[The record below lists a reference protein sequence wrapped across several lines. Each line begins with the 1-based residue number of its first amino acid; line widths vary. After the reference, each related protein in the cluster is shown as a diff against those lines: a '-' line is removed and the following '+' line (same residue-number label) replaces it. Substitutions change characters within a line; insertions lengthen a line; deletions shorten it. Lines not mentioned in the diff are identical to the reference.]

1 MFWQTRMDSSSY
13 TGLPNK
19 LCQGLTSVKSTLTTG
34 HILEKTEKTFI
45 EKNDMFHHH
54 MARSVLGIQAPLK
67 LKTELQIANKIGRLP
82 CLPSSRLMADVL
94 RGTNEDISFDDI
106 LNNPREFGELQI
118 DPHLAMDKRDQ
129 LF

>member
-1 MFWQTRMDSSSY
+1 MDTSSY

-34 HILEKTEKTFI
+34 HVLEKSETTFV
-45 EKNDMFHHH
+45 ENRDKFHHH

-67 LKTELQIANKIGRLP
+67 LQTELQIASKIGRLP
-82 CLPSSRLMADVL
+82 GLPSSRLMLDVL

-106 LNNPREFGELQI
+106 LNNQREFGEVQI
-118 DPHLAMDKRDQ
+118 DPHLAMDKLDR
-129 LF
+129 FF

>member
-1 MFWQTRMDSSSY
+1 MDSSID

-19 LCQGLTSVKSTLTTG
+19 LFQGLTSVKSTLTTG
-34 HILEKTEKTFI
+34 HILEKSETTHIDTNEK
-45 EKNDMFHHH
+45 FHHY

-67 LKTELQIANKIGRLP
+67 LKTELQLVNKHGRLP

-94 RGTNEDISFDDI
+94 SGNNEDISFDDI
-106 LNNPREFGELQI
+106 LNNPREFGELQV
-118 DPHLAMDKRDQ
+118 DPHLAMDKYDR

>member
-1 MFWQTRMDSSSY
+1 MDTSSY

-19 LCQGLTSVKSTLTTG
+19 LFQGLTSVKSTLTTG
-34 HILEKTEKTFI
+34 HILEKSETTYIDNHDK
-45 EKNDMFHHH
+45 FHHH

-67 LKTELQIANKIGRLP
+67 LQTELQIANKIGRLS
-82 CLPSSRLMADVL
+82 CLPSSRLMLDVL

-118 DPHLAMDKRDQ
+118 DPHLAMDKHDR

>member
-1 MFWQTRMDSSSY
+1 MDSASF

-19 LCQGLTSVKSTLTTG
+19 LFDGLASVKSTLTTG
-34 HILEKTEKTFI
+34 HILEKNERTHI
-45 EKNDMFHHH
+45 ETTDKFHHH

-67 LKTELQIANKIGRLP
+67 MKTELQIANKFGRLP
-82 CLPSSRLMADVL
+82 CLPSSRLMLDVL

-106 LNNPREFGELQI
+106 LNNPREFGEVQI
-118 DPHLAMDKRDQ
+118 DPHLAMDKLDR

>member
-1 MFWQTRMDSSSY
+1 MDSSSY

-19 LCQGLTSVKSTLTTG
+19 LFQGISSVKSSLTTG
-34 HILEKTEKTFI
+34 HILEKSETTHVPKT
-45 EKNDMFHHH
+45 DAFHHY

-94 RGTNEDISFDDI
+94 RGTNEDI
-106 LNNPREFGELQI
+106 
-118 DPHLAMDKRDQ
+118 
-129 LF
+129 

>member
-1 MFWQTRMDSSSY
+1 MDTSSY

-19 LCQGLTSVKSTLTTG
+19 LFQGLTSVKSTLTTG
-34 HILEKTEKTFI
+34 HILEKSETTHIDTRDK
-45 EKNDMFHHH
+45 FHHH

-67 LKTELQIANKIGRLP
+67 LKTEMQIANKIGRLP
-82 CLPSSRLMADVL
+82 CLPSSCLMLDVL

-106 LNNPREFGELQI
+106 LNNPREFGEIQV
-118 DPHLAMDKRDQ
+118 DPHLAMDKSDR

>member
-1 MFWQTRMDSSSY
+1 HMDTSSY

-34 HILEKTEKTFI
+34 HILEKSETTYVDNRDK
-45 EKNDMFHHH
+45 FHHH

-67 LKTELQIANKIGRLP
+67 LQTELQIANKIGRLP
-82 CLPSSRLMADVL
+82 CLPSSRLMLDVL

-118 DPHLAMDKRDQ
+118 DPHLAMDKHDH

>member
-1 MFWQTRMDSSSY
+1 MDSSSY

-34 HILEKTEKTFI
+34 HILEKSETKHI
-45 EKNDMFHHH
+45 ETNDKFHHY

-67 LKTELQIANKIGRLP
+67 LKTELQIANKLGRLP
-82 CLPSSRLMADVL
+82 CLPSSHLMADVL

-106 LNNPREFGELQI
+106 LNNPREFGE
-118 DPHLAMDKRDQ
+118 
-129 LF
+129 

>member
-1 MFWQTRMDSSSY
+1 MDSASY

-19 LCQGLTSVKSTLTTG
+19 LFQGLGSVKSTLTTG
-34 HILEKTEKTFI
+34 HILEKSERTHVDKTDTF
-45 EKNDMFHHH
+45 NHY

-67 LKTELQIANKIGRLP
+67 LKTEMQIANKLGRLP

-94 RGTNEDISFDDI
+94 RGTNEDITIEDI

-118 DPHLAMDKRDQ
+118 DTHFAMDKRDR

>member
-1 MFWQTRMDSSSY
+1 MDTSSY

-34 HILEKTEKTFI
+34 HILEKSETTHI
-45 EKNDMFHHH
+45 ASRDQFHHH

-67 LKTELQIANKIGRLP
+67 LQTELQIANKIGRLP
-82 CLPSSRLMADVL
+82 GLPSSRMMLDVL

-106 LNNPREFGELQI
+106 LNNPREFGEIQI
-118 DPHLAMDKRDQ
+118 DPHLTMDKNDQ

>member
-1 MFWQTRMDSSSY
+1 MDTSSY

-19 LCQGLTSVKSTLTTG
+19 LFQGLTSVKSTLTTG
-34 HILEKTEKTFI
+34 HILEKSEKTHI
-45 EKNDMFHHH
+45 ESNDKFHHH

-67 LKTELQIANKIGRLP
+67 LQTEMQIANKIGRLP
-82 CLPSSRLMADVL
+82 CLPSSRLMLDVL

-106 LNNPREFGELQI
+106 LNNPREFGEIQV
-118 DPHLAMDKRDQ
+118 DPHLAMDKSDR

>member
-1 MFWQTRMDSSSY
+1 MDASSY

-19 LCQGLTSVKSTLTTG
+19 LTQGLTSVKSTLTTG
-34 HILEKTEKTFI
+34 HILEKAETTRAETTD
-45 EKNDMFHHH
+45 NFHLH

-67 LKTELQIANKIGRLP
+67 LKTELQIASKMGRLP
-82 CLPSSRLMADVL
+82 CLPSSRLMLDVL

-106 LNNPREFGELQI
+106 LNNPREFGEVQV
-118 DPHLAMDKRDQ
+118 DPHLAAEKIDG

>member
-1 MFWQTRMDSSSY
+1 MDTSTNNSC
-13 TGLPNK
+13 GLPNK
-19 LCQGLTSVKSTLTTG
+19 MLTGLTSVKSNLSQG
-34 HILEKTEKTFI
+34 HILEKRETNYVNNRDNF
-45 EKNDMFHHH
+45 NLN

-67 LKTELQIANKIGRLP
+67 LKTELELAKKIGRLP
-82 CLPSSRLMADVL
+82 CLPSSRLMLDVL

-106 LNNPREFGELQI
+106 LNNQREFCEVQV

>member
-1 MFWQTRMDSSSY
+1 MDSSSY

-19 LCQGLTSVKSTLTTG
+19 LFQGLDSVKSSLTKG
-34 HILEKTEKTFI
+34 HILEKSETAQI
-45 EKNDMFHHH
+45 ETNDKFHHH

-67 LKTELQIANKIGRLP
+67 LKTELQLASKMGRLP
-82 CLPSSRLMADVL
+82 CLPSSRLMLDVL
-94 RGTNEDISFDDI
+94 RGTNEEVSFDDI

-118 DPHLAMDKRDQ
+118 DPHLAMDKSDR